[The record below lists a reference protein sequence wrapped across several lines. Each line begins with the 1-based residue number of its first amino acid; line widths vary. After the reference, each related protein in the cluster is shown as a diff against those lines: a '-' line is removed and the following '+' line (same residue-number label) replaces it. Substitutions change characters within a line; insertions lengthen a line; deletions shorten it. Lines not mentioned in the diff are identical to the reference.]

1 MQANGAKQ
9 PNMTAYLLA
18 NHLLNFVAPAF
29 FVALLVVAAS
39 SRLPGGRSRGGRGRL
54 GWRQQFAWVSGV
66 NVLVLAAGLVL
77 FSQDGKLL
85 TYTAM
90 ALAAALTQWLLLRG
104 WKT

>member
-1 MQANGAKQ
+1 VKQ

-29 FVALLVVAAS
+29 FVALLVVLAS
-39 SRLPGGRSRGGRGRL
+39 SRLPGGRLRSPGRL
-54 GWRQQFAWVSGV
+54 GWRQQFALVSGV

-85 TYTAM
+85 TYAAM
-90 ALAAALTQWLLLRG
+90 ALASALAQWLLRG